1 MQKKEKHLP
10 VPEKPAPEKEDR
22 HPGGRPTV
30 FTPAV
35 IQKLEEAYSWDCTDE
50 EACFHAGVSESAFYV
65 WIKENKEFMERRKAL
80 KTKPVL
86 AIRQTV
92 IVGIVGRPA
101 VIDPKTKKVVKAE
114 VEANPELGLKY
125 LERKKKDEFS
135 LRIENTGKDGKPLNP
150 KSKYDGMTRE
160 ELLAEKE
167 RRAKLRKQ

>member
-1 MQKKEKHLP
+1 MKNMEPKPKAEGKKK
-10 VPEKPAPEKEDR
+10 KP

-30 FTPAV
+30 FIPAV
-35 IQKLEEAYSWDCTDE
+35 IQKLEEAYSWDCTDA
-50 EACFHAGVSESAFYV
+50 EACFHAGVSEAALYDYQKANPQFL
-65 WIKENKEFMERRKAL
+65 ERKRAL

-101 VIDPKTKKVVKAE
+101 IVDPRTRVVVKAE
-114 VEANPELGLKY
+114 VEPNPDLGLKY

-150 KSKYDGMTRE
+150 KSRYDGMNKE
-160 ELLAEKE
+160 ELLAERE
-167 RRAKLRKQ
+167 RRAKLRGA